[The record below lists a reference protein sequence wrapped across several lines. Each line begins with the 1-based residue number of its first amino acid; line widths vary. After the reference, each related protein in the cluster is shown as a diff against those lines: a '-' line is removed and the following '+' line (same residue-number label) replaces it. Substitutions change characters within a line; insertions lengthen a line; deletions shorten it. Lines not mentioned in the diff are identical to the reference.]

1 MNPEDLYQTLKRAPL
16 PLEDL
21 SLSFCEDPLLSYEY
35 LKACGFPITYTTQLE
50 LSTHVPYQQ
59 SLYCFIDI
67 ETNGPDPKTSQII
80 EIAALLYKPAKDP
93 FIPGT
98 VVKSFSSLI
107 YCDHVPPKI
116 AELTGLSEQHLRNA
130 PPFKQVLKK
139 FREFLGDS
147 VFVAHNVAFDFSY
160 LNALCTHHLG
170 AALLNPKLCTLSLS
184 RKSILSPKHGL
195 GFLNAFLGINIPTAH
210 RAAPD
215 ALCSLKVFEICLRCL
230 PASVRTTQDLL
241 DYA

>member
-1 MNPEDLYQTLKRAPL
+1 MSPEDLYQALRQAPL

-21 SLSFCEDPLLSYEY
+21 NLPFCEDPLLSYEY
-35 LKACGFPITYTTQLE
+35 LKACGFPIAYTTQLE
-50 LSTHVPYQQ
+50 LSTKIPYQQ

-80 EIAALLYKPAKDP
+80 EIAALLYKPALDP
-93 FIPGT
+93 FASGA

-107 YCDHVPPKI
+107 YCEHVPPKI
-116 AELTGLSEQHLRNA
+116 VELTGLSERHLRHA

-147 VFVAHNVAFDFSY
+147 VFVAHNADFDFPY
-160 LNALCTHHLG
+160 LSECCAHHLG
-170 AALLNPKLCTLSLS
+170 AGLLNPKLCTLSLS

-195 GFLNAFLGINIPTAH
+195 GFLNTFLGINIPTAH
-210 RAAPD
+210 RAAAD
-215 ALCSLKVFEICLRCL
+215 ALGSLRVFEVCLRCL
-230 PASVRTTQDLL
+230 PAYVRTTQDLL